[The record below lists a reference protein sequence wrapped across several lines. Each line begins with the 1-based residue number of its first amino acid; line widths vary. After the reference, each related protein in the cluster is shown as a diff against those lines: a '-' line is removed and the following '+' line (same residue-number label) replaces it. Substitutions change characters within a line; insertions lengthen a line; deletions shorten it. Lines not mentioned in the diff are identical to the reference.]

1 MLIINL
7 DSSQA
12 SDVRVQN
19 TLRDCLIKFKP
30 AKNTCGIKIP
40 VLAAVRNE
48 NSVTYVKF
56 GDQFCIGDIQ
66 GACKLLEDKSFQ
78 VNLKSLVS

>member
-7 DSSQA
+7 ESSQA

-19 TLRDCLIKFKP
+19 TLRNCLTKFKP
-30 AKNTCGIKIP
+30 DKNRCGIKTP

-48 NSVTYVKF
+48 HSVTYVKF
-56 GDQFCIGDIQ
+56 GDQFCIDDIQ
-66 GACKLLEDKSFQ
+66 GACKLLEKITFQ
-78 VNLKSLVS
+78 LT

>member
-7 DSSQA
+7 ESSQA

-19 TLRDCLIKFKP
+19 TLRNCLIKFKP
-30 AKNTCGIKIP
+30 DKGSFGIKIP
-40 VLAAVRNE
+40 VLAAVKNK

-56 GDQFCIGDIQ
+56 GEQYCIGDIQ
-66 GACKLLEDKSFQ
+66 GACKLLNDNSFQ

>member
-7 DSSQA
+7 ESSQE

-19 TLRDCLIKFKP
+19 TLRNCLTKFKP
-30 AKNTCGIKIP
+30 DIGKCGIKIP
-40 VLAAVRNE
+40 VLAAVRNK

-56 GDQFCIGDIQ
+56 GEQFCINDIQ
-66 GACKLLEDKSFQ
+66 GACKLLRDKSFE

>member
-7 DSSQA
+7 ESSQA

-19 TLRDCLIKFKP
+19 SLRNCLTKFKP
-30 AKNTCGIKIP
+30 AKDRCGIKIP
-40 VLAAVRNE
+40 VLAAVRNK

-56 GDQFCIGDIQ
+56 GEPFCVGDIQ